1 MSRGKSVL
9 VLAAIA
15 GVLLM
20 AGAETLAKKP
30 VKPPPSTDTGI
41 IYYWQGGAL
50 HTMDPDG
57 SDKTSLGLSGAP
69 EVPSRGLH
77 DGKRWFLVVK
87 EIADE
92 SYPSGDARHEIF
104 AITASGDEVQLTDD
118 AAVEP
123 MMPDGDKFRVMPQW
137 GVDSGAEDGKVSYVA
152 RHWDDSDEVDDVGLF
167 VAQIDLDDLDNHSP
181 VEPEY
186 FAVPTHVYDDPFGG
200 YGPFATIP
208 HAWSPDGTQLVYLRA
223 GETSWVGLWRL
234 DSDGTDALEL
244 TKKAGHCASW
254 SPDGGRILCLLRGD
268 SDWDIVTM
276 DPDGS
281 DLTTV
286 ISDPGDKK
294 NTTVYFDDG
303 LCWSPSGTHIVYR
316 VATFNSIKG
325 TTKSDVYSATVDGDD
340 ETNLTGDTD
349 AGVGP
354 VAWLASE

>member
-30 VKPPPSTDTGI
+30 VKPPPTPEPSMDTGV

-50 HTMDPDG
+50 YTMDPDG
-57 SDKTSLGLSGAP
+57 DNKTGLGLSGAP

-77 DGKRWFLVVK
+77 DGQRWFLVVK
-87 EIADE
+87 EISGE
-92 SYPSGDARHEIF
+92 SYPSGDSRHEIF

-118 AAVEP
+118 ASVEP
-123 MMPDGDKFRVMPQW
+123 MMPDGNKFRVMPQW

-152 RHWDDSDEVDDVGLF
+152 RHWDESDEVDDVGLF

-181 VEPEY
+181 VEPAY
-186 FAVPTHVYDDPFGG
+186 FAVPTYVYDDPFEG

-234 DSDGTDALEL
+234 DADGTGALEL
-244 TKKAGHCASW
+244 TKKGGQLASW
-254 SPDGGRILCLLRGD
+254 SPDGERILCLIAG
-268 SDWDIVTM
+268 DIVTM

-286 ISDPGDKK
+286 LIDPADHK
-294 NTTVYFDDG
+294 NSWVRFDDG
-303 LCWSPSGTHIVYR
+303 LCWSPNGTHIVYR
-316 VATFNSIKG
+316 VATFKTIQG
-325 TTKSDVYSATVDGDD
+325 TTSSDVYRATADGDD
-340 ETNLTGDTD
+340 VEAVVNPIDQVD
-349 AGVGP
+349 V
-354 VAWLASE
+354 